1 MKVLLDEN
9 VSHTLRHFLPG
20 HDVFTTRFMG
30 WAGVENGELLAKA
43 HAAGFHALLTSDA
56 GIPYQQNPSNL
67 LISVIIMRARSNSF
81 DELRPLVPVVLDA
94 LAALTPGRPEV
105 VSVG

>member
-1 MKVLLDEN
+1 
-9 VSHTLRHFLPG
+9 
-20 HDVFTTRFMG
+20 MG